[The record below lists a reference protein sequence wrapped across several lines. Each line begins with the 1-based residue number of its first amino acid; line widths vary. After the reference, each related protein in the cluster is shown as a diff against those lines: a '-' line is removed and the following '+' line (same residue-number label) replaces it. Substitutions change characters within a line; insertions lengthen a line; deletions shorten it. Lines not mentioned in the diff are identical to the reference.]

1 MVMKKNVLFLVFLV
15 YPLIAASQPDKEI
28 MRCVE
33 AVSADSIAGYIGTL
47 TGFHT
52 RHNLSS
58 LTGDE
63 KGIGAA
69 SRWLYQKVAG
79 WIPLAGGRL
88 SVENV
93 TYTAGGP
100 GTRLDRQVELT
111 NVMAV
116 LKGSDS
122 REILLLAHYDSRVD
136 DNSDSTSFAPG
147 ANDNGSGVACLLECI
162 RVMAGIPLQ
171 ATMRFLFLSGEE
183 HGLLG
188 AACMADMARSQG
200 WNVTAV
206 LNFDMIGN
214 SQAGETGHRDNTR
227 TRVFSAEGTHREL
240 ARYIKETAL
249 TYADNVEVALVYRND
264 RYGRGGDHT
273 PFLKAGYTAV
283 RICEFHENYD
293 RTHQLVREENGV
305 LYGDLPAGVDYE
317 YVRKNTGI
325 GIAVIMNLAKAP
337 AAPAGVKMNT
347 RVLSNYTELEWEPS
361 YGPGVVRGYHVM
373 IRETDQSVWQKRIF
387 TEDTRIRIPYSK
399 DNYFFGVCAVG
410 PGGHESLVSVFE

>member
-171 ATMRFLFLSGEE
+171 ATVRFLFLSGEDM
-183 HGLLG
+183 
-188 AACMADMARSQG
+188 ACWELPAWPDMARSQG

-214 SQAGETGHRDNTR
+214 SQAGKPVIVTTPGQGFLGRRN
-227 TRVFSAEGTHREL
+227 SQGIGKI
-240 ARYIKETAL
+240 YQGNPL

-273 PFLKAGYTAV
+273 PSLRPGILLSGFVSFMRITTGRTSWFGRKTGSCMEIFLQVLIMSTFVKTPA
-283 RICEFHENYD
+283 
-293 RTHQLVREENGV
+293 LV
-305 LYGDLPAGVDYE
+305 
-317 YVRKNTGI
+317 
-325 GIAVIMNLAKAP
+325 
-337 AAPAGVKMNT
+337 
-347 RVLSNYTELEWEPS
+347 
-361 YGPGVVRGYHVM
+361 
-373 IRETDQSVWQKRIF
+373 
-387 TEDTRIRIPYSK
+387 
-399 DNYFFGVCAVG
+399 
-410 PGGHESLVSVFE
+410 